1 LVLSP
6 ILLAQEH
13 ISADFPDYPVSG
25 HAPDTAKPRLL
36 ALTGHERVK
45 VAVTHNKAFPSALT
59 KINAAKG
66 ALRKFITR
74 GRRRLSNGSQ
84 GAFKLKYD
92 LACSVEGRPH
102 RGRMPMTVKAI
113 LSRKGNEVVTI
124 PPTATLFDAVKIL
137 DTHRIGAVVIAG
149 ADECMEG
156 ILSER
161 DVVRT
166 LAHNIRTA
174 GRCQLCDEPVEK
186 VMTREVATCK
196 YSDTV
201 YDLMERMT
209 TGKFRHVP
217 VIEDGRLAGI
227 ISIGDVVKHRLAEM
241 ASESNALR
249 EYIATA

>member
-1 LVLSP
+1 LGLSP

-59 KINAAKG
+59 KIKAAEG
-66 ALRKFITR
+66 ALRELITTR
-74 GRRRLSNGSQ
+74 APPIIERFARRV
-84 GAFKLKYD
+84 LKYD
-92 LACSVEGRPH
+92 LACSVAGRPH
-102 RGRMPMTVKAI
+102 RWRMPMTVKAI
-113 LSRKGNEVVTI
+113 LSRKGNDVVTI
-124 PPTATLFDAVKIL
+124 SPTATLFDAVHIL
-137 DTHRIGAVVIAG
+137 DAHRIGAVVIAG
-149 ADECMEG
+149 ADQRMEG

-161 DVVRT
+161 DIVRT

-174 GRCQLCDEPVEK
+174 GGCQLCDERVEK

-217 VIEDGRLAGI
+217 VVEDGRLAGI
-227 ISIGDVVKHRLAEM
+227 VSIGDVVKHRLAEM
-241 ASESNALR
+241 ACESNALR